1 MSIDSVIERLYQ
13 AYNRHDATAVGRLYA
28 AEATHEDIAQGK
40 PKCGPDEI
48 ASGLARF
55 FGWFPDARW
64 APQHYAIGANGIAAV
79 SYLLTATLKSQF
91 GPFAPHDQAI
101 SLRGVHML
109 HVRDGLIRH
118 SEDYWDAATFQRQLK
133 HIEEGKAE

>member
-1 MSIDSVIERLYQ
+1 MSIDELVTRLYV
-13 AYNRHDATAVGRLYA
+13 AYNAHDAAAVAALYA

-40 PKCGPDEI
+40 PKRGPDDI
-48 ASGLARF
+48 AAGLARF

-64 APQHYAIGANGIAAV
+64 TLEHHVIGGNGVAAV

-91 GPFAPHDQAI
+91 GPIAPRDQAI

-109 HVRDGLIRH
+109 QVRDGLIRR
-118 SEDYWDAATFQRQLK
+118 SEDYWDAATFQRQLN
-133 HIEEGKAE
+133 HVQ